1 MAVEKY
7 KIKRSLENAT
17 KAKKNISIK
26 SNIKNNFD
34 LKDKSEFN
42 ANEFIRNN
50 MILS

>member
-26 SNIKNNFD
+26 SNKN
-34 LKDKSEFN
+34 
-42 ANEFIRNN
+42 I
-50 MILS
+50 